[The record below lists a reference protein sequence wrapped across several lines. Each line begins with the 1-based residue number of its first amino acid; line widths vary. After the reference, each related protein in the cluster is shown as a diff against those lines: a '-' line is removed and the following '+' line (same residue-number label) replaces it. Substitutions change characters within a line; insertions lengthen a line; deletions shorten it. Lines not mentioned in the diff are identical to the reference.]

1 MLWKNLAIVRGY
13 MGDYT
18 NASYAYRRYA
28 ELATNEQDAIEAEA
42 TAQLLTKNATEGI
55 AEDLVV
61 TYHLKDMA
69 ELERRLEESDRA
81 EQVEIDPEDFV
92 NEAPPKVIYALV
104 DRPLV
109 KSAPEIAH
117 DDVPQVIAEVLIFY
131 ADGDDPPR
139 SRIGGV
145 STAVGSSGSTVA
157 RDRRRNPGRAAR
169 PGSDRSNVRG
179 RAGVVLALATAR
191 RRER

>member
-1 MLWKNLAIVRGY
+1 MHRGRRTSTQRYRLDCAAQWQAAADLWTALTSTVSDSPVLWKNLAIVRGY

-18 NASYAYRRYA
+18 NASYAYRRFA

-55 AEDLVV
+55 AEDLVD

-109 KSAPEIAH
+109 KSA
-117 DDVPQVIAEVLIFY
+117 
-131 ADGDDPPR
+131 R
-139 SRIGGV
+139 KSRA
-145 STAVGSSGSTVA
+145 TMF
-157 RDRRRNPGRAAR
+157 RR
-169 PGSDRSNVRG
+169 
-179 RAGVVLALATAR
+179 
-191 RRER
+191 